1 MSQLEEHE
9 YDPLLECLVI
19 FAKLFGRP
27 ISIDALISGL
37 PVEPGSRGPELF
49 SINSSKGMFSRVAKR
64 AGFATR
70 LIRRDLTNL
79 SELLLPCI
87 LILKDRNACIL
98 ESVDRKQNKARVI
111 FPEVS
116 EGEEWIPLS
125 DLSEEYIGF
134 AFLLKK
140 EFKKTSKP
148 VNLVSKNDG
157 HWFWGTLK
165 RSKDIFMSVLLGSLL
180 INLFVIAT
188 PLFTMNVYDR
198 VVPNDALETLWV
210 LAVGVLIVYLF
221 DTCLRFIRTYF
232 LEIAG
237 KKSDVIMSSMLF
249 EQVLNLKMSQ
259 WPKSVG
265 AFANNLKDFESIR
278 SFFTASTL
286 ATLVDLPFAIILL
299 ALIAYIGGTIVF
311 VPILIIILL
320 LTYSFIITKPLR
332 ESIESTFEASANKN
346 AHLIESLHSIQT
358 IKALG
363 VSNHSQWVWEESSG
377 EIADKSMRSRMLSN
391 SINVI
396 TQFLTQLNTVAI
408 IIYGIYQISDL
419 EMSLGGLIAV
429 VMLSSRAV
437 SPMSQ
442 VATLIAQYEQTKT
455 AYKTLDDLMKMP
467 IEREE
472 NKQYVRRP
480 AFEGLIE
487 FKSLGFNYPEAQKAS
502 LSDISFT
509 IKPKEKVGI
518 LGKVGSGKSSLTKL
532 LVGLY
537 EPSEGAL
544 YIDGID
550 SNQIDP
556 ADLRHNI
563 SYLSQDIQLMR
574 GTIRDNLVYRN
585 PQVTDDHLLRIAK
598 VCGVDQFVNK
608 LPLGFDTPVGE
619 QGICLS
625 GGQRQSIALG
635 RSLLLDE
642 PIVILDEP
650 TSHMDS
656 ATETL
661 IRERLQDYTQD
672 KTLILITHKG
682 SMLHLVDRLIVVD
695 DGRIVMHGPKENV
708 MKALQ
713 GK

>member
-1 MSQLEEHE
+1 
-9 YDPLLECLVI
+9 
-19 FAKLFGRP
+19 
-27 ISIDALISGL
+27 
-37 PVEPGSRGPELF
+37 
-49 SINSSKGMFSRVAKR
+49 
-64 AGFATR
+64 
-70 LIRRDLTNL
+70 
-79 SELLLPCI
+79 
-87 LILKDRNACIL
+87 
-98 ESVDRKQNKARVI
+98 
-111 FPEVS
+111 
-116 EGEEWIPLS
+116 
-125 DLSEEYIGF
+125 
-134 AFLLKK
+134 
-140 EFKKTSKP
+140 
-148 VNLVSKNDG
+148 
-157 HWFWGTLK
+157 
-165 RSKDIFMSVLLGSLL
+165 
-180 INLFVIAT
+180 
-188 PLFTMNVYDR
+188 
-198 VVPNDALETLWV
+198 
-210 LAVGVLIVYLF
+210 
-221 DTCLRFIRTYF
+221 
-232 LEIAG
+232 
-237 KKSDVIMSSMLF
+237 MLF